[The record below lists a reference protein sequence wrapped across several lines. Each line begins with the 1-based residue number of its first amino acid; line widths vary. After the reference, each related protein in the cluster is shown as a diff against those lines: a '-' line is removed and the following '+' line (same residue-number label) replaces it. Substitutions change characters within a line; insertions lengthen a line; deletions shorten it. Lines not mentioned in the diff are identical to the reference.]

1 MEKWLDDN
9 WKWSQRPSVKI
20 KAAQQKPTSGEVAAA
35 IGGPEQQGAAGK
47 QRGPE
52 QKPPMMPNIVSEGT
66 PQQQQQQPFSEVQA
80 AAAAAAALPSSRAT
94 RAEAKIKRLEPDIG
108 KQQKLAQAAAQ
119 ERERAAREGAGAQRV
134 GMAGTY
140 QAISEMGAVEVLEP
154 HDRAYFTAYIIDI
167 EEGGKKTLVRSL
179 MHADVFAR
187 GPWIGRTGG
196 CGSAAGRRAQCG
208 HALAPVSAG
217 SAGTRGSRGCADASR
232 GPGIKMRQ
240 TRRGWTQR
248 GCGPVRRQG
257 RCKKWQRT
265 TLQRVSTWRCSS
277 KRSRRA
283 GGRERCGQRRASSSR
298 LRSPTRA
305 TG

>member
-52 QKPPMMPNIVSEGT
+52 QKQPMMPNIVSEGT

-80 AAAAAAALPSSRAT
+80 AAAAAALPSSRAT
-94 RAEAKIKRLEPDIG
+94 RAEAELKRLEPDIG

-119 ERERAAREGAGAQRV
+119 ERERAAREGAGAQRAR
-134 GMAGTY
+134 MAGTY

-167 EEGGKKTLVRSL
+167 QEGGKKTLVRSV
-179 MHADVFAR
+179 MHAERPGRRSFRAR
-187 GPWIGRTGG
+187 SRDHDLLRNGRGRAGARTVAATGRLR
-196 CGSAAGRRAQCG
+196 AAG
-208 HALAPVSAG
+208 ALGPCARPVSAG
-217 SAGTRGSRGCADASR
+217 STGARGRAPCWLTPAAA
-232 GPGIKMRQ
+232 Q
-240 TRRGWTQR
+240 
-248 GCGPVRRQG
+248 
-257 RCKKWQRT
+257 
-265 TLQRVSTWRCSS
+265 VS
-277 KRSRRA
+277 K
-283 GGRERCGQRRASSSR
+283 
-298 LRSPTRA
+298 
-305 TG
+305 

>member
-66 PQQQQQQPFSEVQA
+66 PQQQQQKPFSEVE
-80 AAAAAAALPSSRAT
+80 AAAAAALLSSRAT
-94 RAEAKIKRLEPDIG
+94 RAEAELKRLEPDIG

-119 ERERAAREGAGAQRV
+119 ERERAAREGAEAQRA
-134 GMAGTY
+134 GMAGSY

-167 EEGGKKTLVRSL
+167 QEGGKKTLVRSVL
-179 MHADVFAR
+179 HADVFAR
-187 GPWIGRTGG
+187 GPWIGRADG

-208 HALAPVSAG
+208 HVLAPVSAG
-217 SAGTRGSRGCADASR
+217 SAGTRGRADASR

-240 TRRGWTQR
+240 PRRGWTQR
-248 GCGPVRRQG
+248 RCGPVLSQG
-257 RCKKWQRT
+257 RCRKWQRT
-265 TLQRVSTWRCSS
+265 TLQRVST
-277 KRSRRA
+277 
-283 GGRERCGQRRASSSR
+283 
-298 LRSPTRA
+298 
-305 TG
+305 